1 MTTSALKLFAIML
14 IPIIY
19 ACSAARADTV
29 AGNIILPAALMENM
43 KDLVTKTTWFYEPA
57 INVSVD
63 AEALRFVKPLPK

>member
-1 MTTSALKLFAIML
+1 MTTSALRLLAIML

-19 ACSAARADTV
+19 ACSAA
-29 AGNIILPAALMENM
+29 